1 MLFLDVSYHLFD
13 DRNHWWNVLLNSD
26 KDDLW
31 VNFKIVMGYLVTHT
45 HDSTPINLWIVGKK
59 FSFGHLV
66 KSFDSFTQGYE
77 VHADSIQAKCTTW
90 RSDEVIGAFDG
101 LCTFLYHLECRTN
114 ILQAT
119 NTISLSNIN
128 PLLHDSLFKQAI
140 HPVSYPNHI
149 DLGSKQL
156 FQVGLYQ
163 V

>member
-90 RSDEVIGAFDG
+90 RSDERIFCK
-101 LCTFLYHLECRTN
+101 LS
-114 ILQAT
+114 